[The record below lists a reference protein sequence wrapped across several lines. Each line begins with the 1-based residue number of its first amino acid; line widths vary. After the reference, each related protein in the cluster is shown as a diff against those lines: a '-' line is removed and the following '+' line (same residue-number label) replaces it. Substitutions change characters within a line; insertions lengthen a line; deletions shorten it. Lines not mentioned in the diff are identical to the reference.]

1 MPPVPALRA
10 FLAPLPTLILV
21 SLTAHMALSGGRLAG
36 SLYALHTGAG
46 TSWMGLFMGL
56 FAVLPLLSSLSVGRW
71 IDRRGAQ
78 HVMRRGVLLVCTGAW
93 LPVLQLSMPML
104 FAMAMFLGIGFNLI
118 SMASLHAVGTLSN
131 GHGNQRRLANYG
143 WFGLGFASSATI
155 GPSLAGVLID
165 HAGFRAAFAVLALFS
180 TTAVVLVFGALR
192 TVEALAAP
200 PAPPPP
206 AALQAAQ
213 RRQWNDLLRDPVLR
227 RVFLVSVV
235 LSAAWDLFGVMLPVV
250 GTRMGYSASM
260 VGAISSMFALGIF
273 TSRAMT
279 PLLATRFPEWVN
291 VRAALAVIVL
301 ALVVWPWA
309 AVPWA
314 FMVLAYGLGVGL
326 GLSQPNTLSLLH
338 AATPADRAGEALG
351 LRYFLGNCSSVL
363 MPVVFGVGV
372 GLVGVAPLLWAGAT
386 LVGSCLPAT
395 QRAIR
400 QQRLGR

>member
-131 GHGNQRRLANYG
+131 GHGNKRRLANYG
-143 WFGLGFASSATI
+143 WYGLGFASSATI

-165 HAGFRAAFAVLALFS
+165 HAGFRAAFAALALFS

-200 PAPPPP
+200 PAPDAP
-206 AALQAAQ
+206 ASLQAAQ
-213 RRQWNDLLRDPVLR
+213 RRQWNDLLRDPGLR

-301 ALVVWPWA
+301 ALLVWPWA

-351 LRYFLGNCSSVL
+351 LRYFMGNCSSVL

-372 GLVGVAPLLWAGAT
+372 GLVGVAPLLWAGAA

-400 QQRLGR
+400 QQRQGG